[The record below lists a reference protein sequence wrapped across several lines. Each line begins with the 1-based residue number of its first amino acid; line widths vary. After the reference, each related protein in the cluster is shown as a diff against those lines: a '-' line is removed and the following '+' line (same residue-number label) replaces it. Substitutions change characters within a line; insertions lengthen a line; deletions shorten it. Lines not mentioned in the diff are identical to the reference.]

1 MKLSDLS
8 AKSRATI
15 GKIAKAKGFKPC
27 EILTYINAISSRR
40 EVSKHLPAKTLF
52 FPEGV

>member
-15 GKIAKAKGFKPC
+15 QRIAQAKGVKPV
-27 EILTYINAISSRR
+27 EILRHIADISSRR
-40 EVSKHLPAKTLF
+40 RVSKHSALF
-52 FPEGV
+52 VPQGV